1 MIDASVSSVHRE
13 STDCSIASKSG
24 TQLLN
29 ILPVYSGSVKFCQYD
44 FVRIKAHSITH
55 QLQSGLLMVL
65 FNPLNSFYIG
75 KTIVISSHIRAYVL
89 YLQRTFS
96 GLTQLNCTQS
106 MEEEDTS
113 RSL

>member
-65 FNPLNSFYIG
+65 FNPLNSLKQLLSLLTSVHMFYTCRG
-75 KTIVISSHIRAYVL
+75 HSVV
-89 YLQRTFS
+89 
-96 GLTQLNCTQS
+96 
-106 MEEEDTS
+106 
-113 RSL
+113 